1 MFVGSGAVGA
11 TTVTRSR
18 SPAAE
23 DSGFTSSA
31 DFIVNSIRYSCS
43 SNQVWSARSLVATG
57 GVAGSS
63 TLRANQLGEWK
74 SFLQRVTAL
83 CSRNIRSAYNKYLNM
98 ELTFQ
103 QCLAM
108 LVSSRMP

>member
-1 MFVGSGAVGA
+1 MFAGSDAVGA

-18 SPAAE
+18 SSAAE

-31 DFIVNSIRYSCS
+31 DSIINSIRYSGS
-43 SNQVWSARSLVATG
+43 SDQVWSARSLVATG

-63 TLRANQLGEWK
+63 TLRANQPGEWN

-83 CSRNIRSAYNKYLNM
+83 CSRNVRSAYNKYLNM
-98 ELTFQ
+98 GLTFQ

-108 LVSSRMP
+108 LVSNRMP